1 MWHCSPPPPRPL
13 ATWVPGR
20 PGRCLWRELSG
31 GGPLGGT
38 FLPTWPWVYDSISWE
53 KCDWGCFLSQ
63 GCPWHTGTLSGK
75 VWWLFFTFSHTVR
88 WVSKTCLNSNSSHS
102 VLETALSIQCIK
114 PSNPHLIGKEIE
126 AQKVWVTC
134 LRPHRSQYLTQTLCK
149 CPAILFLRWEE
160 GKRVRCFLG
169 INLVLPP
176 FMPCFRI
183 KSKEI
188 ILNIKN
194 IFILKDVHCSIIY
207 KSKNMKMTA
216 ISNSR
221 KSG

>member
-1 MWHCSPPPPRPL
+1 M
-13 ATWVPGR
+13 
-20 PGRCLWRELSG
+20 
-31 GGPLGGT
+31 
-38 FLPTWPWVYDSISWE
+38 
-53 KCDWGCFLSQ
+53 
-63 GCPWHTGTLSGK
+63 
-75 VWWLFFTFSHTVR
+75 
-88 WVSKTCLNSNSSHS
+88 
-102 VLETALSIQCIK
+102 
-114 PSNPHLIGKEIE
+114 
-126 AQKVWVTC
+126 
-134 LRPHRSQYLTQTLCK
+134 
-149 CPAILFLRWEE
+149 
-160 GKRVRCFLG
+160 RCFLG

-194 IFILKDVHCSIIY
+194 VFIPKDAHCSIIY